1 MITQSFELN
10 LIPGGVKPIVKASQY
25 DKESRTLL
33 IALFAGPV
41 AFPVPDGA
49 EVLIQG
55 TKKDETGFQYD
66 CTAAGNVVTATIEQ
80 QMTVFPGDVE
90 IELQILVSGQTLGTG
105 NFILQVEEAALKDDT
120 IISETDIPIIQR
132 IPEYVSEAAGYAYD
146 AQESAEEAAAVSKN
160 LWYPTVN
167 TDGDISWQK
176 STSETVPA
184 TRNIKGPAGPTG
196 ATGPAGPTG
205 ATGPAGPTGPQGET
219 GPAGPTG
226 ATGNGIASV
235 TKIGSSGLVDTYRIT
250 FTDGTTFD
258 YTVTNGSGSTVTWTQ
273 TQQTGTKIAEIDIN
287 GVSQDVYAP
296 AASSGGHTIWNRIK
310 SALTQRTK
318 LWFADAS
325 VSDVSADDATKV
337 EVVTELASES
347 AFDNLATDGSADGAY
362 VFPDSGGEYLTADM
376 VGYGSGTVDDAL
388 DVKTYTC
395 TAHNHTGDIL
405 SGNTVTVQNCV
416 VKSVGNL
423 AITSI
428 NFSLSQSVT
437 MNAYTFVNL
446 MDVADWGFPTQN
458 WLDDYAPLFD
468 PTGAIVGRL
477 AIGATNDSPSGFAIQ
492 LLSVSQQVTLPA
504 GKYLFGQIVHIY
516 S

>member
-55 TKKDETGFQYD
+55 TKKDETGFQYE

-90 IELQILVSGQTLGTG
+90 IELQILYSGQTLGTG

-120 IISETDIPIIQR
+120 IISETDIPIIQH
-132 IPEYVSEAAGYAYD
+132 IPEYVSEAAGYAQD

-196 ATGPAGPTG
+196 ATGPAGPQG
-205 ATGPAGPTGPQGET
+205 ETGPTGPTGPQGET

-235 TKIGSSGLVDTYRIT
+235 TKTGSSGLVDTYRIT

-258 YTVTNGSGSTVTWTQ
+258 YTVTNGAGPTYTEGDGIDLSNNEISVDTAFTEASTRANIASGESFSTILGKIKKFFKDLKTVAFSGSASDVTYDNT
-273 TQQTGTKIAEIDIN
+273 
-287 GVSQDVYAP
+287 
-296 AASSGGHTIWNRIK
+296 SSGI
-310 SALTQRTK
+310 SAT
-318 LWFADAS
+318 DAQGAI
-325 VSDVSADDATKV
+325 D
-337 EVVTELASES
+337 EVVSNVETIIQES
-347 AFDNLATDGSADGAY
+347 
-362 VFPDSGGEYLTADM
+362 VFTVEESGGVWYLHWHGATGECPWS
-376 VGYGSGTVDDAL
+376 VTQSGTDYEL
-388 DVKTYTC
+388 NFTYT
-395 TAHNHTGDIL
+395 TD
-405 SGNTVTVQNCV
+405 
-416 VKSVGNL
+416 
-423 AITSI
+423 
-428 NFSLSQSVT
+428 
-437 MNAYTFVNL
+437 
-446 MDVADWGFPTQN
+446 
-458 WLDDYAPLFD
+458 
-468 PTGAIVGRL
+468 
-477 AIGATNDSPSGFAIQ
+477 
-492 LLSVSQQVTLPA
+492 
-504 GKYLFGQIVHIY
+504 
-516 S
+516 

>member
-1 MITQSFELN
+1 MITQYFELN

-33 IALFAGPV
+33 ISLYAGAV

-49 EVLIQG
+49 EVMIQG
-55 TKKDETGFQYD
+55 TKKDDTGFQYA

-90 IELQILVSGQTLGTG
+90 IELQILFSGQTLGTG

-120 IISETDIPIIQR
+120 VISETDIQIIQR
-132 IPEYVSEAAGYAYD
+132 IPEYVSEAAGYAHD

-196 ATGPAGPTG
+196 ATGPAGPQG
-205 ATGPAGPTGPQGET
+205 ETGPTGPTGPQGET

-235 TKIGSSGLVDTYRIT
+235 TKTGSSGLVDTYRIT

-287 GVSQDVYAP
+287 GVSQNVYAP
-296 AASSGGHTIWNRIK
+296 AGSSGGHTIVNA
-310 SALTQRTK
+310 SGTDMTQRPNMQFIGATVK
-318 LWFADAS
+318 
-325 VSDVSADDATKV
+325 DDSTNNRT
-337 EVVTELASES
+337 VVTIPTYTEGDGIDITNNEISVDTAFTEASTRANIAS
-347 AFDNLATDGSADGAY
+347 GDSFSTILGKIKKFFTDLKAVAFSGSAVD
-362 VFPDSGGEYLTADM
+362 VT
-376 VGYGSGTVDDAL
+376 YGSGSVEDAL
-388 DVKTYTC
+388 DDLSDHLAQLTIKTETQSV
-395 TAHNHTGDIL
+395 TASAVGSFTIMKPTGAKAYWVVDTDKYASSYFVRYRENVYGIFGYAAPHEPYQGAL
-405 SGNTVTVQNCV
+405 TVTVQY
-416 VKSVGNL
+416 
-423 AITSI
+423 I
-428 NFSLSQSVT
+428 
-437 MNAYTFVNL
+437 
-446 MDVADWGFPTQN
+446 
-458 WLDDYAPLFD
+458 
-468 PTGAIVGRL
+468 
-477 AIGATNDSPSGFAIQ
+477 
-492 LLSVSQQVTLPA
+492 
-504 GKYLFGQIVHIY
+504 
-516 S
+516 

>member
-55 TKKDETGFQYD
+55 TKKDETGFQYA

-90 IELQILVSGQTLGTG
+90 IELQILYSGQTLGTG
-105 NFILQVEEAALKDDT
+105 NFILQVEEAALKDET
-120 IISETDIPIIQR
+120 IISETEIPIIQR
-132 IPEYVSEAAGYAYD
+132 IPEYVSEAAGYAQD

-196 ATGPAGPTG
+196 ATGPAGPQG
-205 ATGPAGPTGPQGET
+205 ETGPTGPTGPQGET

-235 TKIGSSGLVDTYRIT
+235 EKIGSSGLVDTYRIT
-250 FTDGTTFD
+250 FTNGTTFD

-296 AASSGGHTIWNRIK
+296 AASSGGHTIVNA
-310 SALTQRTK
+310 SGTDMTQRAK
-318 LWFADAS
+318 MQFVDAG
-325 VSDVSADDATKV
+325 VTDDSANNKTKV
-337 EVVTELASES
+337 EIVQTISSEADLAN
-347 AFDNLATDGSADGAY
+347 APDGVYQGTWEED
-362 VFPDSGGEYLTADM
+362 PEDILTADM
-376 VGYGSGTVDDAL
+376 VGYGSGTVEDAL
-388 DVKTYTC
+388 DDLQPTLGTVTKVGV
-395 TAHNHTGDIL
+395 TGDLYVTKVGKIGVISGYFHNTSAL
-405 SGNTVTVQNCV
+405 SANTTIGTVPYTP
-416 VKSVGNL
+416 L
-423 AITSI
+423 TSYVLCGTA
-428 NFSLSQSVT
+428 N
-437 MNAYTFVNL
+437 
-446 MDVADWGFPTQN
+446 
-458 WLDDYAPLFD
+458 
-468 PTGAIVGRL
+468 GAIAYIDTAGNIKI
-477 AIGATNDSPSGFAIQ
+477 ANEISS
-492 LLSVSQQVTLPA
+492 LPA
-504 GKYLFGQIVHIY
+504 GYY
-516 S
+516 SIGGIFVTS